1 LTVKGRKQMPPSQ
14 AAQHRRRRVV
24 RIRRTVA
31 VLAVS
36 AFLALWAGLL
46 VQLRTG
52 HDPALGTASSSAS
65 SGTSSSGTSSSGASS
80 SGASSSG
87 TSSSGTSSSGADS
100 GAAGSDT
107 TTPST
112 SDSLPSAT
120 TSQS

>member
-1 LTVKGRKQMPPSQ
+1 MPPSQ
-14 AAQHRRRRVV
+14 AAQQRRRRVV

-65 SGTSSSGTSSSGASS
+65 SGTSSSG
-80 SGASSSG
+80 
-87 TSSSGTSSSGADS
+87 ADS

>member
-1 LTVKGRKQMPPSQ
+1 MPPSQ
-14 AAQHRRRRVV
+14 AAQQRRRRVV

-65 SGTSSSGTSSSGASS
+65 SGTSSSGTSSSG
-80 SGASSSG
+80 

>member
-1 LTVKGRKQMPPSQ
+1 MPPSQ
-14 AAQHRRRRVV
+14 AAQQRRRRVV

-65 SGTSSSGTSSSGASS
+65 SGTSSSGTSSSGT
-80 SGASSSG
+80 SSSG